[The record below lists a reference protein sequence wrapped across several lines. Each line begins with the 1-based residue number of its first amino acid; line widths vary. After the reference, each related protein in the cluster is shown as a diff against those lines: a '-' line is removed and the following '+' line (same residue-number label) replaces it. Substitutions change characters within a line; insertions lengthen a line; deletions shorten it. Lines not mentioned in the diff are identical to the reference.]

1 MITNILPLTHTM
13 IMTLKEKT
21 VRSAQIAAQ
30 MEALIVAGTW
40 PLGSQIPTEPALMVQ
55 FDVGRNTL
63 REAIRAL
70 AHAGL
75 VSIKQG
81 CGTYVEATSS
91 LDTILTKAVAQ
102 TSFEH
107 ALEVRMA
114 LEASAAQWAGQ
125 RRTEADVAIL
135 LRCRD
140 DVAAAAAAGERSA
153 YLAADMRLHQAIVAA
168 AHNPLLRN
176 LYESLAGIIQANVAH
191 IVSVLGVDEGYPVHT
206 ELVDAIIAGN
216 SAQAQMQ
223 ALASMERFQQLIKEQ
238 A

>member
-1 MITNILPLTHTM
+1 
-13 IMTLKEKT
+13 MTLKEKT

-30 MEALIVAGTW
+30 MEALIVDGTW

-55 FDVGRNTL
+55 FNVGRNTL

-125 RRTEADVAIL
+125 RRSEADVAML
-135 LRCRD
+135 LQCRQE
-140 DVAAAAAAGERSA
+140 VATAAAVGDRNA

-168 AHNPLLRN
+168 AHNPLLSN
-176 LYESLAGIIQANVAH
+176 LYDSLAGIIQANVAH
-191 IVSVLGVDEGYPVHT
+191 IVSVLGVDEGYHVHT
-206 ELVDAIIAGN
+206 DLVDAIIAGDGGL
-216 SAQAQMQ
+216 AQRQ
-223 ALASMERFQQLIKEQ
+223 ALGSIERFQTLIKEQ